1 MLCLDV
7 ENTREGTD
15 FKMYMMW
22 YVITM
27 ASLLY
32 LTVILPF
39 GLFYS
44 ETDEERD
51 FVSCLFETIFHMTNN
66 NISFVIE
73 MAGMLGLQEW
83 SDPLCL
89 TLHLGFPFLRPNE
102 LLIFPYHSPQMLSI
116 KRFPTGQPGFG
127 SRLYLTV
134 LNVWHNYGS
143 PSQLSDLHNDPYDVL
158 RLVAHVHLPTYR
170 HASYPLWANWWMDQ
184 KASTLVNSRF
194 QLLEGRPRL
203 ENQNYAP
210 ARQGAS

>member
-66 NISFVIE
+66 NIFFVIE
-73 MAGMLGLQEW
+73 MAGMLGLQE
-83 SDPLCL
+83 
-89 TLHLGFPFLRPNE
+89 
-102 LLIFPYHSPQMLSI
+102 
-116 KRFPTGQPGFG
+116 
-127 SRLYLTV
+127 
-134 LNVWHNYGS
+134 
-143 PSQLSDLHNDPYDVL
+143 
-158 RLVAHVHLPTYR
+158 
-170 HASYPLWANWWMDQ
+170 
-184 KASTLVNSRF
+184 
-194 QLLEGRPRL
+194 
-203 ENQNYAP
+203 
-210 ARQGAS
+210 